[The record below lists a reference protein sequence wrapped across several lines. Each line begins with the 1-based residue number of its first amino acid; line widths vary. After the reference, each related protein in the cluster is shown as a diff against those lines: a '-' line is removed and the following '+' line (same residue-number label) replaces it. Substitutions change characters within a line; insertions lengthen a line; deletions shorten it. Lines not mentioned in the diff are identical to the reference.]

1 MRSGATW
8 KPCSRNAAC
17 QARTCMSLVSTS
29 VPSRSN
35 RTAASIAGLR
45 CNRRAHPRHPAA
57 GDAVARTGLAPVP
70 PSSQGAHARIVAVS
84 PGSADVPPRRSPH
97 PPDGMRAAIPARY
110 GFDRHQDWL
119 CSCVDPRD
127 PAPPPPGRLLDL
139 ALLTR
144 GPRRGRLFFRRRE
157 RSLSPR
163 CVNVAAMGNRWLFV
177 LWLSAAC
184 VKQSTYD
191 AALAEN
197 HRLQGELQASQNK
210 QAETEKTLGDK
221 IKELQAQLGTLDET
235 TRTKEAE
242 LGKIKGEKEAREA
255 ELGKVKGEKAA
266 TEAEL
271 TELRRQK
278 EAAEKRIAAY
288 KTLQD
293 KFRALVDTGKL
304 QVVFRNGQ
312 MTLKLPSGI
321 LFPSGSA
328 DLSKGGQQALTEVTN
343 VLLQFKD
350 RRFLVAGHTDN
361 QPIKTAAF
369 PNNWFLSTAR
379 ANSVVQHMI
388 KGGFPS
394 TNLAA
399 AGYAEFDPVAPNDK
413 EEGREQN
420 RRIEIILV
428 PNLEELPSLTGN
440 QP

>member
-1 MRSGATW
+1 MR
-8 KPCSRNAAC
+8 
-17 QARTCMSLVSTS
+17 
-29 VPSRSN
+29 
-35 RTAASIAGLR
+35 
-45 CNRRAHPRHPAA
+45 
-57 GDAVARTGLAPVP
+57 
-70 PSSQGAHARIVAVS
+70 
-84 PGSADVPPRRSPH
+84 
-97 PPDGMRAAIPARY
+97 
-110 GFDRHQDWL
+110 
-119 CSCVDPRD
+119 
-127 PAPPPPGRLLDL
+127 
-139 ALLTR
+139 
-144 GPRRGRLFFRRRE
+144 
-157 RSLSPR
+157 
-163 CVNVAAMGNRWLFV
+163 NRWLFV

-197 HRLQGELQASQNK
+197 HRLQGELEASQKK

-221 IKELQAQLGTLDET
+221 LKELQGQLGTLDET
-235 TRTKEAE
+235 TRSKEAE
-242 LGKIKGEKEAREA
+242 LGKIKGEKAT
-255 ELGKVKGEKAA
+255 

-288 KTLQD
+288 KALQD
-293 KFRALVDTGKL
+293 KFHALVDTGKL

-328 DLSKGGQQALTEVTN
+328 DLSRGGQQALTEVTD
-343 VLLQFKD
+343 VLMQFKD

-361 QPIKTAAF
+361 QPIRTAAF
-369 PNNWFLSTAR
+369 PNNWYLSTAR

-388 KGGFPS
+388 KGGFPAR
-394 TNLAA
+394 NLAA
-399 AGYAEFDPVAPNDK
+399 AGYAEFDPVAPNTT
-413 EEGREQN
+413 EPGREQN